1 MMDFAGKTA
10 VITGGAT
17 GIGLA
22 LANQLG
28 GAGARIIIFEPRE
41 DQLQKAVHALKAD
54 GIDAKYMVGD
64 VSKLTDME
72 ALADFSWSENG
83 RGDII
88 INNAGV
94 SGPRGGLLDTDL
106 DEARA
111 LFDVN
116 FFGVWNGI
124 AAFGRRYREDGLP
137 SAIYSTASENALFN
151 ALPAGSGGAYVPS
164 KHAVLALMD
173 VFRREGCANIDI
185 GVIIPGWVATPMTRD
200 MGMAADD
207 FAASI
212 FKQMQEG
219 EYYLVGHA
227 YNVVRIE
234 ERQAEIRAAYAKYA
248 PRYDGD
254 EKYDVQLYIEKMQ
267 AEKKG

>member
-1 MMDFAGKTA
+1 MEFAGKTA

-22 LANQLG
+22 LAGQMG
-28 GAGARIIIFEPRE
+28 RAGARIILFEPRE
-41 DQLQKAVHALKAD
+41 NHLQKAVAALSGE
-54 GIDAKYMVGD
+54 GIDAKYLVGD
-64 VSKLTDME
+64 VSKPEQVE
-72 ALADFSWSENG
+72 ALADFAWAENG

-124 AAFGRRYREDGLP
+124 ATFGRRYREDGLP

-173 VFRREGCANIDI
+173 VFRREAHANIET

-200 MGMAADD
+200 MGMDADE
-207 FAASI
+207 FAAII
-212 FKQMQEG
+212 FKQMQAG
-219 EYYLVGHA
+219 EYHLVGHA
-227 YNVVRIE
+227 YNVVRIA
-234 ERQAEIRAAYAKYA
+234 ERQAEIGKAYAKYA

-254 EKYDVQLYIEKMQ
+254 DEYDVQLWFERIQTARKD
-267 AEKKG
+267 